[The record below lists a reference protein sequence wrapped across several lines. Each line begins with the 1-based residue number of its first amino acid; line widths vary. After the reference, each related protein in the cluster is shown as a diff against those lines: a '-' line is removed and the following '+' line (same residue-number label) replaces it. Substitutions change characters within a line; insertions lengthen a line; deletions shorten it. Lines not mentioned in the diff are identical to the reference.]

1 MNTSISLSHRNKEPE
16 SGVLYI
22 VGTPIGNLD
31 DISKRSSNILKE
43 VSLIACEDTRTTGK
57 LLNYLKISNK
67 LISYHKYSSQERIS
81 YLISRLDKG
90 DSIALVSEA
99 GMPLISDP
107 GDILV
112 RTVKDNNFDVICIPG
127 PCAAITGLVSSGISS
142 SPFTFYG
149 FIPRTKKNRD
159 IVLKS
164 IVENQFTSIIYE
176 SPKRVIKLLTEL
188 CDKCDEE
195 REFAVLKELTK
206 KHEKHYGFDIK
217 NIIKELESIEL
228 KGEFI
233 IIVSGNKKLKNKNFY
248 SEKVLK
254 HDLNSLIE
262 AGLSHSAASNY
273 LAKKTGV
280 SKNIIYKLILNNH
293 LE

>member
-1 MNTSISLSHRNKEPE
+1 MNTSILLSHRNKEPE

-31 DISKRSSNILKE
+31 DISKRASNILKG
-43 VSLIACEDTRTTGK
+43 VSIIACEDTRTTGK
-57 LLNYLKISNK
+57 LLNHLKISNK
-67 LISYHKYSSQERIS
+67 LISYHKYSPKDRIR

-107 GDILV
+107 GDFLV
-112 RTVKDNNFDVICIPG
+112 RSVKDNNFDVICIPG
-127 PCAAITGLVSSGISS
+127 PCAALTGLVSSGINS

-149 FIPRTKKNRD
+149 FIPRTKKDRD
-159 IVLKS
+159 EIFKS
-164 IVENQFTSIIYE
+164 IVNNQFTSIIYE
-176 SPKRVIKLLTEL
+176 SPKRVMKLLKDL
-188 CDKCDEE
+188 RDHCGEE

-206 KHEKHYGFDIK
+206 KHEKHWGFTIT
-217 NIIKELESIEL
+217 NIIKELESIEH
-228 KGEFI
+228 KGEFT
-233 IIVSGNKKLKNKNFY
+233 IIVSGNKKLNNKNLFI
-248 SEKVLK
+248 EKVLK
-254 HDLNSLIE
+254 NDLISLIE

-273 LAKKTGV
+273 LAKKTGI
-280 SKNIIYKLILNNH
+280 SKNVIYKLILKNH